1 MDARRVL
8 DEFKRQPGY
17 DGQIV
22 YERFIPPRLAQYDA
36 LKPPL
41 PRVLTNALRAQRITR
56 LYTHQVEAITAVRRH
71 EHVVV
76 VTATASGKT
85 LCYNLPVLS
94 TVLADPAARALYLFP
109 TKALAQDQLAELHSL
124 VTSLGADVKTCT
136 YDGDTPGEERRRVR
150 TAGHIVVT

>member
-85 LCYNLPVLS
+85 LCYNLPVL
-94 TVLADPAARALYLFP
+94 
-109 TKALAQDQLAELHSL
+109 
-124 VTSLGADVKTCT
+124 
-136 YDGDTPGEERRRVR
+136 ERLWPIPRRGR
-150 TAGHIVVT
+150 CICFQPKP